1 MMAQGIFSKLVD
13 YIKSGLAFVLRI
25 PNLLKTQF
33 LGIKENLV
41 RLRYNL
47 KNFTETNINLG
58 IYHLNNQNYND
69 AIFRF
74 RLIDKFLRPND
85 PFVNYWTGWAY
96 FLKKKYKKAIFY
108 LEKGQSE
115 DKIGLLKFIKEIDH
129 ISKVPSEIYSVYRGI
144 ITKDIIDKFF
154 NKNLNLPRELIVKLI
169 GAIDSLPENYSIL
182 EIGSNIGFV
191 GEEIEKRMQ
200 EGFSITGI
208 ESSTQMIK
216 LQKQSKRDK
225 VYDKIINSS
234 IENYLTSYP
243 DEKYDIILSLDGFAN
258 ISELSDLFNTLYN
271 SLSSGGYFAFA
282 CRVSNNKGF
291 SDQYLE
297 FVYKEDYIHKLLNK
311 CGFSIIEEPN
321 SEPLIKNSYVI
332 FVCKKLSQVK
342 K

>member
-13 YIKSGLAFVLRI
+13 YIKSGFAFVLRI
-25 PNLLKTQF
+25 PNLLKDQF
-33 LGIKENLV
+33 FAIRENAA

-74 RLIDKFLRPND
+74 ILVDKFLRPND

-108 LEKGQSE
+108 LEKGQNE

-129 ISKVPSEIYSVYRGI
+129 ISKVPSEIYSVYRSI
-144 ITKDIIDKFF
+144 ITKDIVDKFF
-154 NKNLNLPRELIVKLI
+154 NKNLNLPRELIIKLI
-169 GAIDSLPENYSIL
+169 GAIDKLPEKYSIL

-208 ESSTQMIK
+208 ESSAEMIK

-225 VYDKIINSS
+225 VYDKIINLPV
-234 IENYLTSYP
+234 ENYLIDHK
-243 DEKYDIILSLDGFAN
+243 DEKYDIILSLDGFSN
-258 ISELSDLFNTLYN
+258 NSELSDLFGQLYN

-282 CRVSNNKGF
+282 CRLSDKKDF
-291 SDQYLE
+291 SDKYLE
-297 FVYKEDYIHKLLNK
+297 FVYEEHYITKLLKK
-311 CGFSIIEEPN
+311 CGFTIIDEPN

-332 FVCKKLSQVK
+332 FVGKKLN
-342 K
+342 